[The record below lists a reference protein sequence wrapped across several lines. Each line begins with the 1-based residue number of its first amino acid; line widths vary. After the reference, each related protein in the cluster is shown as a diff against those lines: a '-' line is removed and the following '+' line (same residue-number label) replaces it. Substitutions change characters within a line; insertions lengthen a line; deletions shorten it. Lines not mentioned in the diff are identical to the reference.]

1 MSRLVNLAALQ
12 THYGS
17 DLQDNIDRTI
27 VLIQRAAAAG
37 VQPAG
42 GAPSGGRR

>member
-1 MSRLVNLAALQ
+1 MPRLVNLAALQ

-27 VLIQRAAAAG
+27 ALVRQAASAG
-37 VQPAG
+37 AQIIL
-42 GAPSGGRR
+42 PSE